1 MYIENHPVDLILSG
15 SSVSWERMR
24 EREKR
29 LDEEMT
35 GLWIYVV
42 IMKSMLFDVD
52 CLGERKGWWVG

>member
-15 SSVSWERMR
+15 SSVCVEQTR

-29 LDEEMT
+29 LVEET
-35 GLWIYVV
+35 KGLRIYVV

-52 CLGERKGWWVG
+52 CFGERKGW